1 MKKNSKNKILNITL
15 IGFFAALCYIA
26 LMLFFIPFAGMFI
39 HFGNLIVVVA
49 ALLIGGV
56 NGGIAGSIGMGLFDL
71 FNGHA
76 DSVPKTVIL
85 KFLIGLTV
93 GIIFKIFNKE
103 KRDNAKAMTISGL
116 IFIMISV
123 ILSLYSIFG
132 GNNFSGNI
140 KILAPIFF
148 IIGGVAIFFA
158 IINKKLP
165 VRTSAAVIAAILG
178 MCVNIAGEL
187 LWKTVQF
194 TLAGSAFSAAFT
206 ASLLSQ
212 GSTLINA
219 GISVIGGV
227 ILYLS
232 LEKPFKH
239 ILSK

>member
-1 MKKNSKNKILNITL
+1 MNTKSKNKILNITL
-15 IGFFAALCYIA
+15 IGFFAALCYIS

-56 NGGIAGSIGMGLFDL
+56 SGGLAGSIGMGLFDL

-76 DSVPKTVIL
+76 DSAPKTFIL

-93 GIIFKIFNKE
+93 GLIFNIFNKE
-103 KRDNAKAMTISGL
+103 KRNNAKALTVSGL
-116 IFIMISV
+116 IFIGIS
-123 ILSLYSIFG
+123 ISLLLYSIFG
-132 GNNFSGNI
+132 NDNFSGSI
-140 KILAPIFF
+140 KVLSPIFF
-148 IIGGVAIFFA
+148 IIGAVAIIFA

-165 VRTSAAVIAAILG
+165 TKTSAAVIAAILG

-187 LWKTVQF
+187 LWKTVQY
-194 TLAGSAFSAAFT
+194 TIAGSTFSAAFT
-206 ASLLSQ
+206 ASLLTQ

-227 ILYLS
+227 ILFLS
-232 LEKPFKH
+232 LEKPFKK
-239 ILSK
+239 IISK